1 VGTTKLTR
9 KEILAEDPVHGAIVH
24 MIEYLKAR
32 IRIIGYI
39 AIAIIALSLGVY
51 GGTRYL
57 EYREM
62 QAQEQLAKGIAFFH
76 AQIAPDATNDPYG
89 KGLMPTFKNDA
100 AKYQAAAKEFSSLV
114 SGYGRGKVSIIAR
127 YYLGLAQLQLD
138 QKKEAAQNLES
149 VANNSRDRLIGNLSK
164 KVLAR
169 SEAIAGNNKR
179 SREILE
185 AMIKDPQCALPKQD
199 ISIQLSQVLVA
210 MGKREEAIKVL
221 RNASSQGTA
230 FGMLQQQVA
239 AELDK
244 IQKGPKTPVH
254 P

>member
-1 VGTTKLTR
+1 VGTNKLTR
-9 KEILAEDPVHGAIVH
+9 KEIVAEDPVHGALVH
-24 MIEYLKAR
+24 LIEYLKVR
-32 IRIIGYI
+32 SRTIGYI
-39 AIAIIALSLGVY
+39 VIAVVVLSLGVY
-51 GGTRYL
+51 GGIRYL

-62 QAQEQLAKGIAFFH
+62 QAQERLAQGIAFFH
-76 AQIAPDATNDPYG
+76 AQITPDATNDPYV
-89 KGLMPTFKNDA
+89 KGHVPAFKSDA

-114 SGYGRGKVSIIAR
+114 SGYSRGKVSIIAR
-127 YYLGLAQLQLD
+127 YYLGLAQLQLG

-169 SEAIAGNNKR
+169 IEAISGNNTR
-179 SREILE
+179 SKEILE
-185 AMIKDPQCALPKQD
+185 GMIKDQQCSLPKQD

-210 MGKREEAIKVL
+210 MDKRDEAIKVL

-230 FGMLQQQVA
+230 FGMLQQQVT
-239 AELDK
+239 AELEK